1 MFDSQQNFDLAKER
15 IYTFLITEI
24 IMMNKESKSL
34 DLKDIISG
42 LSSLSENKELLME
55 EQQNRN
61 KIHQELAKKYFET
74 INSSVLPF

>member
-1 MFDSQQNFDLAKER
+1 MFGSQQNFDSPTER
-15 IYTFLITEI
+15 ICTFLITEI
-24 IMMNKESKSL
+24 IMMNKESKSR

-42 LSSLSENKELLME
+42 LNSLPENKELLIE
-55 EQQNRN
+55 EQQDRN